1 MSDGYYRFPTIH
13 QDTIVFVSED
23 DLWSISRHGG
33 VARRLTSNLGQVNYP
48 ALSPDGE
55 WLAFVGRE
63 EGMPEV
69 YLMSAAG
76 GSARRMTY
84 LNHTCQVLGWTPDA
98 QQILFSTNYG
108 HFHPQE
114 YALYTVA
121 IDANAGQVT
130 PAGRTG
136 AGDCVWPRR
145 RRRDRPQHRRPGALE
160 ALPRGHGGP
169 SLDRSRGQW
178 RV

>member
-23 DLWSISRHGG
+23 DLWSLSRHGG

-48 ALSPDGE
+48 ALSPDGA

-84 LNHTCQVLGWTPDA
+84 LN
-98 QQILFSTNYG
+98 
-108 HFHPQE
+108 
-114 YALYTVA
+114 
-121 IDANAGQVT
+121 
-130 PAGRTG
+130 
-136 AGDCVWPRR
+136 
-145 RRRDRPQHRRPGALE
+145 
-160 ALPRGHGGP
+160 
-169 SLDRSRGQW
+169 
-178 RV
+178 